1 MSVLKNKRKESCAE
15 FLNDAYKI
23 YVQTIEFLSRLSAR
37 YSRIMASDIAS
48 TAFEVLKYAESA
60 NAIYPA
66 NEVRVAMRE
75 EFLLK
80 AKASLETLDVALSV
94 CYDVLMKNPSGAFTS
109 QSGKDVAPA
118 DAQRKLD
125 HMAQSLGELIDIE
138 GKMLRKV
145 IKSDKERLKKEQKAA
160 AENSEILNMGVFL
173 QIVFLRRSLAV
184 VFDCEL
190 VGAFP

>member
-37 YSRIMASDIAS
+37 YSRIMAADIAS

-75 EFLLK
+75 ECLLK
-80 AKASLETLDVALSV
+80 AKASLEALDVALSV

-160 AENSEILNMGVFL
+160 AENS
-173 QIVFLRRSLAV
+173 
-184 VFDCEL
+184 
-190 VGAFP
+190 